1 MFESKINRGRAGGYA
16 PLDAEGKVPLDKT
29 YVGANGTA
37 GTSGADG
44 SFGTDGSS
52 GTSGST
58 GTSGS
63 SGSSGSSG
71 TSGSTGFDGAVSGR
85 WILTGGDADNALPT
99 YFTVG
104 GNNPSGIDVSLITE
118 LAWNISS
125 LNGTHEGWL
134 YYLITGSNSN
144 LEQPPLLQITDVNTG
159 NIIGLYSVTNGG
171 GEGNVG
177 GVAANFS
184 KSLSAI
190 L

>member
-44 SFGTDGSS
+44 SFGTSGSS

-63 SGSSGSSG
+63 SGSSGTSG

-85 WILTGGDADNALPT
+85 WILTGGDADNR
-99 YFTVG
+99 
-104 GNNPSGIDVSLITE
+104 
-118 LAWNISS
+118 
-125 LNGTHEGWL
+125 
-134 YYLITGSNSN
+134 
-144 LEQPPLLQITDVNTG
+144 
-159 NIIGLYSVTNGG
+159 TN
-171 GEGNVG
+171 ED
-177 GVAANFS
+177 GVEVHAS
-184 KSLSAI
+184 RLTP
-190 L
+190 